1 MKLIYKDFTKN
12 LTYYLYVVLKGDL
25 FKDDD
30 LYYFDENS
38 CLNYLKIEN
47 KDMYA

>member
-12 LTYYLYVVLKGDL
+12 LIYYLYAVLKGDL

-30 LYYFDENS
+30 LYYFILIAWYMRDK
-38 CLNYLKIEN
+38 CG
-47 KDMYA
+47 